1 MIERKGPG
9 EAIRALTPLQRAERM
24 RALRSQ
30 EGTFDKDVEIQAA
43 LAKKEPTDGPNAV
56 RLETSE
62 IRYQE
67 LRTAATRKKGLK
79 SRF

>member
-1 MIERKGPG
+1 MIEKGAKP
-9 EAIRALTPLQRAERM
+9 LTSRERAEIM
-24 RALRSQ
+24 RAKRAE
-30 EGTFDKDVEIQAA
+30 EGGFDKDLQTTAA
-43 LAKKEPTDGPNAV
+43 LANKKPTDGPNAV